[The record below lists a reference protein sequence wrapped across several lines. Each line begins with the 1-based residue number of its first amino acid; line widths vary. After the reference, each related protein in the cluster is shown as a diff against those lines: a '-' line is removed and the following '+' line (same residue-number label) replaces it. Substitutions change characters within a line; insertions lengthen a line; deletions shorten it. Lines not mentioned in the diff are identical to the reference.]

1 MTAALSA
8 EKILRELNELWVSL
22 AQAEK
27 QEQSAG
33 VLRACSMTLIV
44 ATEETAETA
53 PAGEALAALMREHP
67 SRAVVLR
74 IADSAGAKLESRVF
88 AECWMP
94 FGRHQQICCE
104 QIEISLSPG
113 MIADVA
119 ALLPGIVAPDLPV
132 ALWCRTASLLSMPEF
147 RQVLAW
153 ADKTIIDSSDFAD
166 PRQGLQQLVAARGA
180 CRFVDLNWTR
190 LTRWR
195 EAIAQAF
202 ERSAT
207 LAKLANLSDLTI
219 TYKTTETPITAW
231 YLAAWVREALGRPLR
246 THLRSAAG
254 KAGRT
259 IQEVTLSG
267 PDLSVSVTRTEG
279 DCVQL
284 HDGALDSRAIFPA
297 HPEYRLLSEELA
309 LLQPDALYD
318 SVLLRA
324 NELAKNFPEAAQ

>member
-22 AQAEK
+22 AQADK
-27 QEQSAG
+27 QEQSGG

-44 ATEETAETA
+44 VTEETSEST
-53 PAGEALAALMREHP
+53 PVGEVLAALMREHP
-67 SRAVVLR
+67 SRVVVLR
-74 IADSAGAKLESRVF
+74 IANGATLDSRVF

-132 ALWCRTASLLSMPEF
+132 VLWCRTASLLGLPEF
-147 RQVLAW
+147 REVLAW

-166 PRQGLQQLVAARGA
+166 PRQGLPQLIAARA
-180 CRFVDLNWTR
+180 MCRFADLNWTR

-207 LAKLANLSDLTI
+207 MAKLANLSDLTI
-219 TYKTTETPITAW
+219 TYKTPETPITAW

-246 THLRSAAG
+246 TQLRSAAG
-254 KAGRT
+254 NAGRT

-267 PDLSVSVTRTEG
+267 PGISVSVTRTEG
-279 DCVQL
+279 DSVQL
-284 HDGALDSRAIFPA
+284 HDCSLDSCAIFPP

-309 LLQPDALYD
+309 LLQSDALYD

-324 NELAKNFPEAAQ
+324 YELAKSFPEAAR